1 MTTYE
6 ITYTPT
12 GRHNETD
19 KVWISEPDLVEYGVT
34 EGGLIGAAKA
44 FEKIAADN
52 WKTHETMYAI
62 TSIRVIES

>member
-12 GRHNETD
+12 GRHNETQQ
-19 KVWISEPDLVEYGVT
+19 VWVSETDLVEYGVA
-34 EGGLIGAAKA
+34 ESGLIGAVKA

-52 WKTHETMYAI
+52 WKTYETMCAI
-62 TSIRVIES
+62 TNIRVIES